1 MGSTGRAGIGE
12 HILKFMWYPFKDIP
26 CFRTIYD
33 NGTVTYLHT
42 PDIVEVAQIS
52 FATVDSKGVM
62 RALPQDLTLD
72 DLREVGYLFLLNL
85 FFEIKY

>member
-1 MGSTGRAGIGE
+1 MGPTGRAGIGK
-12 HILKFMWYPFKDIP
+12 HISKFMWYSFKDIP

-62 RALPQDLTLD
+62 RALPKDLTLD
-72 DLREVGYLFLLNL
+72 DLRDVVYLVPCDD
-85 FFEIKY
+85 Y

>member
-1 MGSTGRAGIGE
+1 MF
-12 HILKFMWYPFKDIP
+12 LYY
-26 CFRTIYD
+26 RTIYG

-62 RALPQDLTLD
+62 RALPKDLTLD
-72 DLREVGYLFLLNL
+72 DLRDVVYLVPCDD
-85 FFEIKY
+85 Y